1 LAIKNFKMDKGIEN
15 AVNYILKRDED
26 GNLLNPYLNEMESD
40 LFLKLSSYD
49 STSGE
54 AAMSTYQ
61 KKLKFELRLAIARAN
76 EK

>member
-1 LAIKNFKMDKGIEN
+1 MDKGVEN

-40 LFLKLSSYD
+40 IFLELSSYD

-54 AAMSTYQ
+54 AAMSAYQ

-76 EK
+76 EKL

>member
-1 LAIKNFKMDKGIEN
+1 MDKGVVEN

-40 LFLKLSSYD
+40 

-54 AAMSTYQ
+54 AAMSAYQ

-76 EK
+76 EKL

>member
-1 LAIKNFKMDKGIEN
+1 MDKGVEN

-49 STSGE
+49 STGGE

-61 KKLKFELRLAIARAN
+61 KKLKFELRLAIARTN